1 LTHGNRGS
9 LLYLS
14 LACGVA
20 ALGGL
25 LFGFD
30 TAVISGAIDQVQAQ
44 YQLTD
49 WMEGLIVSSAT
60 IGCLIGSAIAGTLS
74 DRFGRKKILLVS
86 AVLFTVCAI
95 GSAMPRVPWHLVA
108 ARLVGGTGIGIASM
122 LSPLYIAE
130 ISPARRRGGLI
141 AVYQLAITLGV
152 LMAYL
157 SNCGLAEMAR
167 LNPDFYGSGIWRVVF
182 VDEVWRG
189 MLLAGLVPAVIL
201 FGLLLFVPESPRWL
215 SKQGFSAAAL
225 DILTRVN
232 GPEAARRELTEIEE
246 TIAQES
252 GSIRQLFQRGMR
264 LALIIGILLPFFSQ
278 ISGVN
283 VIVYYGPTVL
293 KTTGLGTN
301 AALYWQILFGAVCS
315 LATLAAILTI
325 DKLGRKPLLLIGIAG
340 VGAMLAASGALMAG
354 EHVSPVWLVALFAVY
369 LACFNFSYGSV
380 CWVIVSEIF
389 PTAIRGRAMSIAIFS
404 LWTGCTLV
412 TQTFPPL
419 LKAVGPTATFW
430 LYGLTIPPAFL
441 FVLFLVPETKGKSLE
456 QIERQWTH

>member
-1 LTHGNRGS
+1 
-9 LLYLS
+9 

-44 YQLTD
+44 YKLTD
-49 WMEGLIVSSAT
+49 WIEGLIVSSAT
-60 IGCLIGSAIAGTLS
+60 IGCLIGSALAGTLS
-74 DRFGRKKILLVS
+74 DRFGRKRILLLA

-95 GSAMPRVPWHLVA
+95 GSALPRVPWHLVV

-130 ISPARRRGGLI
+130 ISPAKRRGGLI

-152 LMAYL
+152 LLAYL

-167 LNPDFYGSGIWRVVF
+167 LYPEFYGPGIWRIVF

-215 SKQGFSAAAL
+215 SKQGRAAEAL
-225 DILTRVN
+225 DILTHVN

-252 GSIRQLFQRGMR
+252 GSIKQLFQRGMR
-264 LALIIGILLPFFSQ
+264 LALLIGIVLPFFSQ

-293 KTTGLGTN
+293 KTAGLGGN
-301 AALYWQILFGAVCS
+301 AALYWQILFGAVS
-315 LATLAAILTI
+315 ALATLAAILTV

-340 VGAMLAASGALMAG
+340 VGIMLATSGALMAG
-354 EHVSPVWLVALFAVY
+354 EHVSPVWLVTIFAVY

-419 LKAVGPTATFW
+419 LRAVGPTATFW